1 MVDLSPQC
9 NDVITWFGL
18 TEWEIRTTCT
28 QADARSWVPIRGGEM
43 SLSAWEKDHGDG
55 PRVIAIGHHHGD
67 NTSIG
72 IALPVPA
79 VVPSHETPLETL
91 VDLCERYGLPVVAGD
106 AEGKLLVNV
115 KVPGPQPS
123 LGGATPPKDHKT
135 LVTSLVFPNDDGSW
149 DVAFAFHVDATEVL
163 KDL

>member
-9 NDVITWFGL
+9 NDVMEWFGL

-28 QADARSWVPIRGGEM
+28 QADARSLVPIRGGRVN
-43 SLSAWEKDHGDG
+43 LAIWEKRHSDG
-55 PRVIAIGHHHGD
+55 PQIIAIGHYQGN

-91 VDLCERYGLPVVAGD
+91 VDLCERYGLPVIAGD
-106 AEGKLLVNV
+106 AEGTLLIDVN
-115 KVPGPQPS
+115 VPGPQPG
-123 LGGATPPKDHKT
+123 LGGAKPPKDHKS
-135 LVTSLVFPNDDGSW
+135 LVSSLVFPNYDESW
-149 DVAFAFHVDATEVL
+149 DVAFAFHIDATNLL